1 MTWLGRCFQP
11 QNPGLSL
18 SLPPRGAAGGCEV
31 KVFAPFST
39 SGPLTFLYQKTQTQP
54 LEIDNL
60 CSPVIEMKLNV

>member
-1 MTWLGRCFQP
+1 MGLLLP
-11 QNPGLSL
+11 QV
-18 SLPPRGAAGGCEV
+18 GAAGGCEV
-31 KVFAPFST
+31 KVFAPFPT